1 MNRVL
6 KCRVSKKKKNRGGG
20 VKIKKK
26 NNYTWLS

>member
-6 KCRVSKKKKNRGGG
+6 KCRVSKKKNRGGG
-20 VKIKKK
+20 GLKFKKK

>member
-6 KCRVSKKKKNRGGG
+6 KCRVSKKKNRGGG
-20 VKIKKK
+20 LKLKKNK